1 MHAVHEVCWA
11 ALYLR
16 WAVLC
21 GLQVLLRVGPGR
33 DEARDRVAAHSGEC
47 AVTDGWD
54 LRSAGVASS
63 TVTGIRSCARPH
75 PSPKG

>member
-1 MHAVHEVCWA
+1 MPCTKCAGSPSTYGGPSSA
-11 ALYLR
+11 ACRYS
-16 WAVLC
+16 C
-21 GLQVLLRVGPGR
+21 GLAPGQ
-33 DEARDRVAAHSGEC
+33 DEAHDRVAAHSGEC

-63 TVTGIRSCARPH
+63 TVTGIRSCVRPH